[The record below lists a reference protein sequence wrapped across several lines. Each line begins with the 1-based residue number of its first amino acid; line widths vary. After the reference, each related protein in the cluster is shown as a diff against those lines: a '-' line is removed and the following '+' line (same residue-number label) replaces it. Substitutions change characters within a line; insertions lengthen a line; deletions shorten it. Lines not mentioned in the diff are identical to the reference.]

1 MILVMMQ
8 PSLDWLVFFLH
19 FSFFSEFFNE
29 RCLADDSGTSR
40 YGHSDFFLI

>member
-8 PSLDWLVFFLH
+8 PSLDWLVFLH

-29 RCLADDSGTSR
+29 RCLADGSGTSR

>member
-8 PSLDWLVFFLH
+8 PSLDWLVFFA
-19 FSFFSEFFNE
+19 FFFFSEFFNE

>member
-8 PSLDWLVFFLH
+8 PSLDWLVFFVH

-29 RCLADDSGTSR
+29 
-40 YGHSDFFLI
+40 H